1 MRYTHSM
8 ETAVTDLIERLEAA
22 AEGLWEIIGEITAMT
37 HAFWINAA
45 CRNVRSTTA
54 HGAQRFH
61 PGRRR
66 SWAAKHRDVIWVALV
81 VALIIGGGAA

>member
-1 MRYTHSM
+1 
-8 ETAVTDLIERLEAA
+8 
-22 AEGLWEIIGEITAMT
+22 MT